1 MQYAHRF
8 SSRLSSSNLI
18 IMQKYIHEIFEETCK
33 LKNRDDRIEFL
44 KENAFK
50 QVKSVLQLCYNDKIE
65 LDLPYGRPPFEVCPE
80 GREPSPLANA
90 FSSIGA
96 CVKNNEINRVRKEK
110 IFIAILEQLCEK
122 DAHILCAAKDGTI
135 TTLNNKAYSKMT
147 KSLVEACFPEILK

>member
-33 LKNRDDRIEFL
+33 LKDRDDRISYL

-50 QVKSVLQLCYNDKIE
+50 QVKTVLQLCYNDKIE

-80 GREPSPLANA
+80 GREPSPLANV
-90 FSSIGA
+90 FSSIGV
-96 CVKNNEINRVRKEK
+96 CVKDNGVGRIKKEK
-110 IFIAILEQLCEK
+110 VFIGILEQLCEK
-122 DAHILCAAKDGTI
+122 DAYILCAAKDGTI
-135 TTLNNKAYSKMT
+135 TTLQNKAYSKMT
-147 KSLVEACFPEILK
+147 KSLVEACFPNIMQ

>member
-65 LDLPYGRPPFEVCPE
+65 LDLPYGRPPFEVCPG
-80 GREPSPLANA
+80 GREPSSLANA
-90 FSSIGA
+90 FSSIGV
-96 CVKNNEINRVRKEK
+96 CVKNNGVGRIKKEK
-110 IFIAILEQLCEK
+110 VFVGILEQLCEK
-122 DAHILCAAKDGTI
+122 DAYILCAAKDGTI
-135 TTLNNKAYSKMT
+135 TTLQNKAYSKIT